1 MKVTISFKKKSW
13 MIHMK
18 EMKILEKVNLFTNYL
33 TKLNGMEKLKR
44 SLEKCEIN
52 QKLLFKIKNWKKNIE
67 ISNKLQKNSKMRP

>member
-1 MKVTISFKKKSW
+1 